1 MTVSSIHKAIVLGLC
16 VLGASLAAPAA
27 WAQQSTKEPDQVSGA
42 DLQAWLSNGFVFAG
56 EDHTNG
62 SVFMVV
68 GEASER
74 TNFYSHPTTGIGTVK
89 GTQRVDGNMFCT
101 KWSFMAKEVCR
112 EWYRIGE
119 NKYEGRDKGSKT
131 KSITLYIV
139 SSRSPAY
146 MKTGAMEVLGKK
158 PGHIGRGPSSV
169 AIDQAITKMIWAPGV
184 DDGYVPQGVTW
195 ADGAVFLSAYRST
208 DPKVDLGPCRIF
220 KIDPESGITLGQFDL
235 PEDCGHAGGL
245 AYAGK
250 GILIAADTRR
260 LYKINMAAAFAPGN
274 PSNAV
279 TATVALR
286 GEVKGSFVDFD
297 GSAVFVGSF
306 EKDAAKAKGHF
317 LPLSVFETDNGN
329 TVDESAA
336 VRSIPLPQEAQG
348 AAFDKAGNLWITA
361 SSNRFGS
368 LYRLDKET
376 GRVAASYEMV
386 IGIEDI
392 AFDDQGRLWSVSEAG
407 SLRWQWW
414 SKTFPVLFRV
424 DPGKLK
430 ENR

>member
-1 MTVSSIHKAIVLGLC
+1 MNRHLMRSVVATGVVLCAFLP
-16 VLGASLAAPAA
+16 LTA
-27 WAQQSTKEPDQVSGA
+27 
-42 DLQAWLSNGFVFAG
+42 
-56 EDHTNG
+56 
-62 SVFMVV
+62 
-68 GEASER
+68 
-74 TNFYSHPTTGIGTVK
+74 
-89 GTQRVDGNMFCT
+89 
-101 KWSFMAKEVCR
+101 
-112 EWYRIGE
+112 
-119 NKYEGRDKGSKT
+119 
-131 KSITLYIV
+131 
-139 SSRSPAY
+139 
-146 MKTGAMEVLGKK
+146 GAMEVLGKK
-158 PGHIGRGPSSV
+158 PSHVWGGPSSV
-169 AIDQAITKMIWAPGV
+169 VNDQAMTRMIWAPGV

-195 ADGAVFLSAYRST
+195 ADGAVYLSAYRST
-208 DPKVDLGPCRIF
+208 DPKVDRGPCRIF
-220 KIDPESGITLGQFDL
+220 KVDPENGNTLGQFDL

-260 LYKINMAAAFAPGN
+260 LYKIDMAAAFPPGN

-279 TATVALR
+279 MATLALR

-297 GSAVFVGSF
+297 GSSVFVGSF

-317 LPLSVFETDNGN
+317 LPLSVFETHNGK

-361 SSNRFGS
+361 SSSRFGS
-368 LYRLDKET
+368 LYKLDNKT
-376 GRVAASYEMV
+376 GRVATSYEMV

-392 AFDDQGRLWSVSEAG
+392 AFDDDGRLWSVSEAG
-407 SLRWQWW
+407 SLRWQRW

-424 DPGKLK
+424 DLGKLK